1 MRDRFRVESLFFFS
15 SSGSTTLGDH
25 AIFDTTCLHGW
36 ALVHIGL
43 IFFSSEHLSRG
54 RGFVVGFRMT
64 IHSAVHYSEYTN
76 LRGFLAH

>member
-1 MRDRFRVESLFFFS
+1 MESLFFFS
-15 SSGSTTLGDH
+15 SFGSTTLGDI
-25 AIFDTTCLHGW
+25 AIFDTTCLHGR

-43 IFFSSEHLSRG
+43 FFFPPEHLSPG